1 MIKNAARSRPASP
14 RAALRALFAAAA
26 AVAALAVGV
35 SLSGAAT
42 GTSSAV
48 GTTNPPS
55 LFNAFYF
62 GTEGA
67 TMFSLTTHHILQPGV
82 FGNPTTG
89 PEAAVASWRAVNP
102 TTYVYRVKTGIR
114 FSDGSRMT
122 ARDVAFSLNVHKDP
136 KTGSRMFSF
145 FNNVRSITAS
155 GNNVTVRLIKP
166 DSKWQYTPAASP
178 APS

>member
-1 MIKNAARSRPASP
+1 M
-14 RAALRALFAAAA
+14 
-26 AVAALAVGV
+26 
-35 SLSGAAT
+35 SGAAT

-48 GTTNPPS
+48 GTTLNWAIGTNPPS

-122 ARDVAFSLNVHKDP
+122 ARVG
-136 KTGSRMFSF
+136 TGGVEVIESSF
-145 FNNVRSITAS
+145 GCRA
-155 GNNVTVRLIKP
+155 
-166 DSKWQYTPAASP
+166 
-178 APS
+178 